1 MDPGAPDKNRP
12 SGPRRA
18 ADPVLVVPYDP
29 RWPALFEEER
39 ARVEAAIGPWTLETE
54 HVGSTAVRGLDAKPV
69 IDIMVGVRSLEDSPV
84 LVERLTGIGYE
95 YVPEFEE
102 DLPLRRYF
110 RKAQRGRRT
119 HQIHLVERTNAEW
132 WDRHIL
138 LRDYL
143 REHPETA
150 REYAELKRNLAARL
164 RDDRGAYT
172 DAKTH
177 FISAVVERARA

>member
-1 MDPGAPDKNRP
+1 MRIPEDGWAKTVEPGRIVDALLASAARSTIGHSS
-12 SGPRRA
+12 SGFR
-18 ADPVLVVPYDP
+18 
-29 RWPALFEEER
+29 
-39 ARVEAAIGPWTLETE
+39 
-54 HVGSTAVRGLDAKPV
+54 
-69 IDIMVGVRSLEDSPV
+69 M
-84 LVERLTGIGYE
+84 TGIGYE